1 MFEELCKCNE
11 CPLRQSKEK
20 LGAVPGTLVGED
32 PEGNLPLMLV
42 GISPAKEE
50 LKQKLPMTGPSG
62 QLGRKTVEAT
72 GFDNYYITNAFSC
85 WYPEEATEGQ
95 IRKAATCCRPRLK
108 AEIEHYQPDIIM
120 PLGKTPTEE
129 FLGYDVGVMA
139 VMGRVLRTNEELRPL
154 IEARLV
160 PEAMDSLPFP
170 AGPIG
175 DLSDIS
181 PHSVI
186 VPSLQPAAVLHEAER
201 FPDLK
206 HNFEVS
212 KLFSEKKY
220 RAASNPE
227 TVIVDETN
235 IASVLDTL
243 SQAPEI
249 VIDLET
255 TTDGFYP
262 YGHTPD
268 KIRCIAIA
276 ANERVGY
283 IIPYYLIHHPGVHH
297 LIDTKPGIYHNGH
310 FDCGFLMQEGFSP
323 IIAYDT
329 MLAHFLIDERQFA
342 HGLKVLAAKYLGA
355 PDWEEALKVYLP
367 NKKASYDNIPDHILY
382 PYAARDVC
390 YTYQLKK
397 IFEESISERGNG
409 TFAKLLM
416 PCTNMFNDLRHQGV
430 KVDINEI
437 MSLDDYFDTE
447 YQKLET
453 EIWAQVGW
461 HLTPSSPADV
471 KRYMYED
478 LKLEP
483 SRQYGYTTSKKWMNH
498 FLDIEGIRMIIESR
512 EFQKLRSTYLKGL
525 GKFVDR
531 TSRVHPY
538 TKLYGTVTGRISTSD
553 PSIMNITKR
562 GGIKNIYVPSEDSG
576 YILDVDFSGMELR
589 CYAILSGDEY
599 LQGLLREGADPH
611 SIVAGEASQRA
622 GRLIER
628 GPAKAAVFGKM
639 YGRGL
644 ESFKTGLRLEEGA
657 AVELVRTIESFFPS
671 LQEYHKGVR
680 NQVQQRGELVSYFG
694 RRRRFPLL
702 TKDNVSEIY
711 RQGGNFG
718 IQSMASDVNLYC
730 MLHMY
735 SLIEKTGATPMF
747 PVHDSIVFDL
757 KEGGLENVA
766 FIKEEMQRYAE
777 ELTGGL
783 VPFKVDAKVGK
794 TWGKMD
800 IEV

>member
-1 MFEELCKCNE
+1 MFEDLCKCDE
-11 CPLRQSKEK
+11 CPLRESKAK
-20 LGAVPGTLVGED
+20 LGCVPGVLVGKD
-32 PEGNLPLMLV
+32 PEEALPLMLV

-50 LKQKLPMTGPSG
+50 LRQKLPMTGPSG
-62 QLGRKTVEAT
+62 QLGRQTAEAS

-95 IRKAATCCRPRLK
+95 VRRAAECCRPRLL
-108 AEIEHYQPDIIM
+108 AEIEHFQPEVIM
-120 PLGKTPTEE
+120 PLGRVPTEE
-129 FLGYDVGVMA
+129 FLGYGVGVMS
-139 VMGRVLRTNEELRPL
+139 VMGRVLRTNQELRPL
-154 IEARLV
+154 MEERVI
-160 PEAMDSLPFP
+160 PEAANSLPFV

-175 DLSDIS
+175 DLSDVS
-181 PHSVI
+181 PKSVI
-186 VPSLQPAAVLHEAER
+186 IPSLQPAAVLHTPETY
-201 FPDLK
+201 PDLK
-206 HNFEVS
+206 HNFEVGR
-212 KLFSEKKY
+212 LYLEKRY
-220 RAASNPE
+220 RVASNPE
-227 TVIVDETN
+227 TIIVTEDN
-235 IASVLDTL
+235 ISSVLDTL
-243 SQAPEI
+243 SQAPEL

-255 TTDGFYP
+255 TTEGFFP
-262 YGHTPD
+262 YGRHPD
-268 KIRCIAIA
+268 KIRCIALA
-276 ANERVGY
+276 VDEKFGY

-310 FDCGFLMQEGFSP
+310 FDCAFLMQEGFSP

-329 MLAHFLIDERQFA
+329 MLAHFLIDERDFA

-367 NKKASYDNIPDHILY
+367 NKKASYDNIPDHVLY

-397 IFEESISERGNG
+397 IFEEYISERGNG

-416 PCTNMFNDLRHQGV
+416 PCTNMFNDLRHQGIS
-430 KVDINEI
+430 VDIEEI
-437 MSLDDYFDTE
+437 MNLDGYFDVE
-447 YQKLET
+447 YTKLEKQIH
-453 EIWAQVGW
+453 EIVGW
-461 HLTPSSPADV
+461 DLSPTSPADV
-471 KRYMYED
+471 KRFMYDE
-478 LKLEP
+478 KNLEP

-498 FLDIEGIRMIIESR
+498 HLEVPGIAEIIEAR

-525 GKFVDR
+525 AKFVGYD
-531 TSRVHPY
+531 SKVHPF
-538 TKLYGTVTGRISTSD
+538 TKLHGTVTGRISTSD

-562 GGIKNIYVPSEDSG
+562 GGIKNIYIPSDGDG

-589 CYAILSGDEY
+589 CYAILSGDKY
-599 LQGLLREGADPH
+599 LQQLLRDGADPH

-644 ESFKTGLRLEEGA
+644 ESFKTGLRLEEDA
-657 AVELVRTIESFFPS
+657 AIELIRTIESFFPS
-671 LQEYHKGVR
+671 LGEYHKGVR
-680 NQVQQRGELVSYFG
+680 NQVHKRGELVSYFG
-694 RRRRFPLL
+694 RRRRFPFI
-702 TKDNVSEIY
+702 TKDNVHEIY

-735 SLIEKTGATPMF
+735 SLVEQTGATPMF

-757 KEGGLENVA
+757 KQGGLENVT

-777 ELTGGL
+777 ELTGGI